1 MKKQTK
7 LLSTCLTLAIIG
19 TTLAPATCSGVY
31 SKKTSQTVQKR
42 SSTTVFQK
50 AGKRPRTFNVK
61 FLEDFQAKEKQKRQE
76 EKLTFPLV
84 SKDNKHIPY
93 ENPTAKVIQEE
104 CLAIKTMKKEDRQF
118 LYECIVSSPRNIFLS
133 YKNVE
138 KFELCIRYLKR
149 RLYYVFVYVP
159 PCHWSAFLNLYF
171 AEVFREK
178 SKNVVDK
185 LLPYLINKLSAY
197 KTDRSLFEK
206 VCTKIIDDLKLF

>member
-31 SKKTSQTVQKR
+31 SKKPHKQCKNVLLQQFFKKQESVP
-42 SSTTVFQK
+42 
-50 AGKRPRTFNVK
+50 GTFNVK
-61 FLEDFQAKEKQKRQE
+61 FLEGFQAKEKQKRQE

-118 LYECIVSSPRNIFLS
+118 LYKCIVSSPKNIFLS